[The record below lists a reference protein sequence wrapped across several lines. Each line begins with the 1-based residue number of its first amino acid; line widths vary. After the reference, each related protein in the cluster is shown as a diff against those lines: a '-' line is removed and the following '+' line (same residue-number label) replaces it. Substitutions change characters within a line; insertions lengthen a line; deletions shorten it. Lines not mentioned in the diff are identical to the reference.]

1 MRVGLA
7 VTVGLLFGALV
18 ACEAEDEGCVCTE
31 EYDPVCGVDGE
42 TYSNACFAAC
52 AEVEVEAPGECPTA
66 G

>member
-1 MRVGLA
+1 VYHPVG
-7 VTVGLLFGALV
+7 
-18 ACEAEDEGCVCTE
+18 
-31 EYDPVCGVDGE
+31 GVDGE